1 MVKKAGGE
9 KGDRTKSVS
18 FAYASRSLYLKLS
31 VLAALRFLSSGLCS
45 AFQA

>member
-1 MVKKAGGE
+1 MRRAIAL
-9 KGDRTKSVS
+9 SQVS
-18 FAYASRSLYLKLS
+18 FVYASRSLYLKLR